1 MNASHVIIFSAD
13 RLRTGITQ
21 KVLKRAGI
29 ESLSVNRILAAREA
43 IVDNVPRVVI
53 FDTKGISRDEINS
66 LRNLCRFFRE
76 IAVIVLG
83 DRSIVDTFGVDTF
96 GVDTFGVD
104 TFEGEGVQE
113 GCCLADPFD
122 PELIASKVKEI
133 LSSKAKE
140 KRLHGDGLESDLK
153 QFLKLD

>member
-96 GVDTFGVD
+96 
-104 TFEGEGVQE
+104 EGEGVQE

>member
-1 MNASHVIIFSAD
+1 MSSHVIIFSAD

-53 FDTKGISRDEINS
+53 FDTKGIFRDEINS
-66 LRNLCRFFRE
+66 LRNLCRFLRE

-83 DRSIVDTFGVDTF
+83 DRLIVDTFG
-96 GVDTFGVD
+96 
-104 TFEGEGVQE
+104 GEGVQE

-122 PELIASKVKEI
+122 PELIVSKVKEA
-133 LSSKAKE
+133 LSSKTKE
-140 KRLHGDGLESDLK
+140 QRLQRDGLESNLK

>member
-1 MNASHVIIFSAD
+1 LNASHVIIFSAD

-96 GVDTFGVD
+96 
-104 TFEGEGVQE
+104 EGEGVQE

>member
-1 MNASHVIIFSAD
+1 MSSHVIIFSAD

-29 ESLSVNRILAAREA
+29 ESLSVNRILEAREA

-53 FDTKGISRDEINS
+53 FDTKGIFRDEINS
-66 LRNLCRFFRE
+66 LRNLCLFLRE

-83 DRSIVDTFGVDTF
+83 DRLIVDTFG
-96 GVDTFGVD
+96 
-104 TFEGEGVQE
+104 GEGVQE

-133 LSSKAKE
+133 LSSKAK
-140 KRLHGDGLESDLK
+140 KRRLQRDGLESNLK